1 MLLLITLLQQTNID
15 EKIKNAPDN
24 GYMIGVWIGYIL
36 PFVVLQ
42 DWLGCC
48 IAKPKKDKT
57 SCSYIY

>member
-36 PFVVLQ
+36 PFAVLAGLAWLMYRRAKKRQ
-42 DWLGCC
+42 DEL
-48 IAKPKKDKT
+48 
-57 SCSYIY
+57 

>member
-36 PFVVLQ
+36 PFVVFAGLAWLLYRKAKKRQ
-42 DWLGCC
+42 DEL
-48 IAKPKKDKT
+48 
-57 SCSYIY
+57 